1 MHQHTDVGFIGLGQM
16 GSAMAERLLGQSF
29 RLHVHDLAAEV
40 MDHLRAQGAVT
51 HASPKEV
58 ADHASIV
65 FACLPSVK
73 VSQQVALG
81 EDGVAHGSAIRI
93 YVETSTIGRETVE
106 GIARQLAG
114 HGIETLDSPV
124 TGGVPVC
131 RAGRMAM
138 LVSGPDT
145 VVAEVR
151 PLLKM
156 LGEHIFVLG
165 PRPGMAQIM
174 KVVNNSMMATN
185 LVTACEGLAIGTKA
199 GLDPAA
205 MHAAMQAGTSQSFAG
220 GPILERGLNGTFD
233 YGAALAIVNKDIALG
248 LQEARAFDARV
259 PVIEQAQS
267 RWHAAYEA
275 GLGSQDFTTILKY
288 IGQQNGI
295 RIHSDPE
302 S

>member
-29 RLHVHDLAAEV
+29 RLHVHDLAAEA
-40 MDHLRAQGAVT
+40 MDHFRPRGAVT

-73 VSQQVALG
+73 ASRQVALG

-93 YVETSTIGRETVE
+93 YVEASTIGRETVE
-106 GIARQLAG
+106 VIARQLAG
-114 HGIETLDSPV
+114 HGIEMLDSPV

-138 LVSGPDT
+138 LVSGSDT

-205 MHAAMQAGTSQSFAG
+205 MQAGTSQSFAG

-259 PVIEQAQS
+259 PVIEQAQG

-288 IGQQNGI
+288 IAQQNGI
-295 RIHSDPE
+295 RIHSDPDSRE
-302 S
+302 P